1 MVRPGLELRS
11 LNFKATVYH
20 AFSSV
25 GSESKSEWESGGNRL
40 KFCASE
46 EGGSSLA
53 GQGVEEE

>member
-25 GSESKSEWESGGNRL
+25 GSESKLDVKTEVIDSSSVLQRR
-40 KFCASE
+40 
-46 EGGSSLA
+46 EGLPWQARG
-53 GQGVEEE
+53 